1 MIALCKKW
9 GRYGL
14 VCPIVFMSKEMRRC
28 IYEYLIIGWDYLVV
42 DKKWVWLVAVILFG
56 LLVYFRSAELYTY
69 SMEEEL
75 QYMGRLPIIWE
86 RQKKLYIP
94 DRLLQKSSTGRYV
107 LKMTYSMRRV
117 GQVIVYARHVRLTM
131 EVRKIMHFQMLSE
144 GKSAI
149 I

>member
-14 VCPIVFMSKEMRRC
+14 VCPIVFMSKEMRRS

-56 LLVYFRSAELYTY
+56 LLLYFRSAELYTY

-75 QYMGRLPIIWE
+75 QYLRCLLIIWE
-86 RQKKLYIP
+86 I
-94 DRLLQKSSTGRYV
+94 
-107 LKMTYSMRRV
+107 
-117 GQVIVYARHVRLTM
+117 
-131 EVRKIMHFQMLSE
+131 
-144 GKSAI
+144 
-149 I
+149 